1 MSFLL
6 KLRRRGP
13 ISGRESI
20 VGGIATATESFSGDG
35 HVWLE
40 SETWAARS
48 LVPIE
53 KDQKVR
59 VRDLK
64 GLVLEVEPIPEPAT
78 SGAELQT

>member
-1 MSFLL
+1 VR
-6 KLRRRGP
+6 LRRRGAV
-13 ISGRESI
+13 SGRESI

-59 VRDLK
+59 VRAMK
-64 GLVLEVEPIPEPAT
+64 GLVLEVEPVSESAT